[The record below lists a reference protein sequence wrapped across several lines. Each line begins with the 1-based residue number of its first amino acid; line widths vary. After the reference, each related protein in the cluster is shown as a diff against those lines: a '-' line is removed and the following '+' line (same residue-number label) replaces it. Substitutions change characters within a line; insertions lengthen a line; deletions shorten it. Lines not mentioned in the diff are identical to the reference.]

1 LSDNDLREAHDE
13 AKLMMKSKIKKEM
26 DAKNEWMDSLM
37 SDVDEEFD
45 SIKKINEANKN
56 ANELKGFFRRFK
68 CSIL

>member
-1 LSDNDLREAHDE
+1 
-13 AKLMMKSKIKKEM
+13 MMKSKIKKEM